1 MRIGFSKDIHK
12 LVPNRKLMLGGVH
25 IPFDKG
31 LLGHS
36 DADVVLH
43 AVAES
48 IIGALG
54 LGDLGTHFPDTDP
67 FYQDIDSSL
76 IVEKVVKMMEDSH
89 LKIGNIDISIH
100 LERPRLAPYKELI
113 RARVAFLLHCDK
125 QHVNIKAGTNEGL
138 DAVGRQEAIEAV
150 AVVLLIQQ
158 GE

>member
-12 LVPNRKLMLGGVH
+12 LVPNRKLMLGGIH

-54 LGDLGTHFPDTDP
+54 LGDLGTHFPDSDP
-67 FYQDIDSSL
+67 SYKDIDSSL
-76 IVEKVVKMMEDSH
+76 IVEKVLKLMDDSH
-89 LKIGNIDISIH
+89 FKVGNIDISIH
-100 LERPRLAPYKELI
+100 LEKPKLVPYKELI
-113 RARVAFLLHCDK
+113 RERIASLLHCDK
-125 QHVNIKAGTNEGL
+125 EQVNIKAGTNEGL
-138 DAVGRQEAIEAV
+138 DAIGRQEAIEAV